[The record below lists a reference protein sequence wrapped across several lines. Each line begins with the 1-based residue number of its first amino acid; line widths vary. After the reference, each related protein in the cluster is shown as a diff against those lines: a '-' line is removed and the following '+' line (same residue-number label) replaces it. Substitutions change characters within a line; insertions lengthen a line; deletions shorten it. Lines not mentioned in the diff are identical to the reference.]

1 MYAIKFK
8 FLTRLFELGISS
20 SIKSK
25 YLTLSLVIL
34 DAIIRDVNTKQLI

>member
-25 YLTLSLVIL
+25 CLTFSLVIL
-34 DAIIRDVNTKQLI
+34 DAITLDVNTKQVI